1 MRFSSRRVYLSIGFI
16 ALALLVLV
24 FYWLPPALALLA
36 IAGTGAV
43 AILFVV
49 VRARTS
55 LSRISMTMDS
65 LERETS
71 KYGNY
76 EEYLRRKVRLGWLG
90 KTNAILVDV
99 ERLRSD
105 GWLVAMRQAPKVDK
119 IRRRAEAAKTFLED
133 YLDEYTRH
141 EVERHQSFFENAK
154 LDREQTSAVLVN
166 DDHNLV
172 VAAAG
177 SGKTRTLTT
186 RIAYLV
192 KKGVPPERILALAY
206 TNDAADEMRNRLGN
220 QYEILTAEVMTL
232 HKFSRD
238 LAKKSPKFRS
248 DVADQTEQSK
258 FIRLAA
264 ERLSSQDRGFAVKL
278 LSFALDLD
286 FEEKQEHDFPTPL
299 QYFEYLR
306 RQEYVTLNMI
316 TVKSLA
322 EREIGNFL
330 FLNGIEFTYEAKAA
344 WAERNQDYRDYH
356 PDFFLPAYNLW
367 IEHWAIDRD
376 GRVPDWFS
384 PGNFATPSDRYKA
397 GMEYK
402 REQFKNLGQKLLETF
417 HYQYSEGTL
426 ISNLEG
432 QLTANGVVMHEI
444 PMQEVLA
451 RIDKLIRRDP
461 LYELMFS
468 FIRKA
473 KTNGLTLEDLDHRL
487 GEKGMKWTRRQK
499 SFASLMIPIWKEYEF
514 QLSENNMLDFSD
526 MVTLALEVARS
537 SRQELASRYSHILV
551 DEFQDITDPQLEVIQ
566 CLRPGGEGGNVLYC
580 VGDHR
585 QNVFSFAGSNVLN
598 ILEFDKRF
606 QYPEKMTLSTNY
618 RCPKNVVETS
628 NAVIA
633 AGSYHD
639 KPSVPASTEV
649 HPIEIIEKT
658 DGSRYE
664 DWELG
669 EAKELLGELLAT
681 KRPEE
686 EILVLARYNFRI
698 EPLKVAFPD
707 HRKQGLNFRTI
718 HSAKGTEADYVLVL
732 GCVGGRFGFPTRVLE
747 ENLLDIV
754 GMHVQSKNEKLE
766 EERRLFYV
774 AITRCRKQLYLFT
787 SRWEKS
793 QFISELDSILNPPQP
808 KPIPVS
814 VPGRKEYRPNKLAM
828 PITTSREAQ
837 QTVKFCTQ
845 CGKRMPM
852 TDNFCTSCGTKQ
864 TWKGQAATKP
874 KGYSVEAVRERHPQ
888 AYAKWD
894 AAEDQALRTEFGENL
909 DIESI
914 AKRHGRKPSA
924 IRSRLQKLGLL
935 NPES

>member
-1 MRFSSRRVYLSIGFI
+1 MRLSSRFLYLSIGLI
-16 ALALLVLV
+16 ALALLVLI
-24 FYWLPPALALLA
+24 FYWLPLAFALLA

-43 AILFVV
+43 AILLVV

-55 LSRISMTMDS
+55 LSRISVILDY

-71 KYGNY
+71 EYGNY
-76 EEYLRRKVRLGWLG
+76 EKYLRRKSRLGWLG
-90 KTNAILVDV
+90 KTDVILEDI

-105 GWLVAMRQAPKVDK
+105 GWLVATRQAPKVDK
-119 IRRRAEAAKTFLED
+119 IRGRAEAVKVFLES
-133 YLDEYTRH
+133 YLDEYARH
-141 EVERHQSFFENAK
+141 EVERHQSFFSNAK

-192 KKGVPPERILALAY
+192 EKGVSPERILALAY
-206 TNDAADEMRNRLGN
+206 TNDAADEMKSRLGN
-220 QYEILTAEVMTL
+220 LYGIGTAEVMTL

-264 ERLSSQDRGFAVKL
+264 EKLSSQDRGFAVKL
-278 LSFALDLD
+278 LNFALDLD
-286 FEEKQEHDFPTPL
+286 VEEKQEHDFPTPE

-306 RQEYVTLNMI
+306 RQDYETLNLI
-316 TVKSLA
+316 GVKSLA

-330 FLNGIEFTYEAKAA
+330 FLNGIEFQYEAKAE
-344 WAERNQDYRDYH
+344 WADKTPDYRDYH

-384 PGNFATPSDRYKA
+384 SGNFATPSDRYKA

-402 REQFKNLGQKLLETF
+402 REQFKDRGQKLLETF

-426 ISNLEG
+426 ISDLEG
-432 QLTANGVVMHEI
+432 QLATNGVVTREV

-473 KTNGLTLEDLDHRL
+473 KTNGLTMHDLENRL
-487 GEKGMKWTRRQK
+487 GEKGKTLTRRQK
-499 SFASLMIPIWKEYEF
+499 NFASLMIPIWKEYES
-514 QLSENNMLDFSD
+514 QLNENNMLDFSD
-526 MVTLALEVARS
+526 MITLALEVARS
-537 SRQELASRYSHILV
+537 NRQELATKYSHILV

-566 CLRPGGEGGNVLYC
+566 CLRSEGNVLYC

-606 QYPEKMTLSTNY
+606 PYPEKLTLSTNY

-633 AGSYHD
+633 AGSYRD

-649 HPIEIIEKT
+649 HPIKIIEKA
-658 DGSRYE
+658 DGSHYE
-664 DWELG
+664 DWELS
-669 EAKELLGELLAT
+669 EAKALLGELLAS

-707 HRKQGLNFRTI
+707 HRKMNLNFKTV

-732 GCVGGRFGFPTRVLE
+732 GCVGGRFGFPTKVLE

-754 GMHVQSKNEKLE
+754 NMHVQSKNEKLE

-787 SRWEKS
+787 SKWEKS
-793 QFISELDSILNPPQP
+793 QFMSELDPILNPPQP
-808 KPIPVS
+808 KPVPVI
-814 VPGRKEYRPNKLAM
+814 VPARKNYSPNELAM
-828 PITTSREAQ
+828 PITTSRKTP
-837 QTVKFCTQ
+837 QTVKFCTR
-845 CGKRMPM
+845 CGNRMSM
-852 TDNFCTSCGTKQ
+852 TDNFCASCGMRQ
-864 TWKGQAATKP
+864 TWKGESATKP
-874 KGYSVEAVRERHPQ
+874 KAYSVEAVRERFHQ
-888 AYAKWD
+888 AYARWD
-894 AAEDQALRTEFGENL
+894 AAEDQALKAEFGENL
-909 DIESI
+909 DVDSI
-914 AKRHGRKPSA
+914 ARRHGRKPGA
-924 IRSRLQKLGLL
+924 IRSRLKKLGLL
-935 NPES
+935 NP

>member
-1 MRFSSRRVYLSIGFI
+1 MIGFI
-16 ALALLVLV
+16 ALALLVLI
-24 FYWLPPALALLA
+24 FYWLPLAFALLT

-49 VRARTS
+49 VRVRTS
-55 LSRISMTMDS
+55 LSKISMSMDY

-71 KYGNY
+71 EYGNY
-76 EEYLRRKVRLGWLG
+76 EKYLHRKARLGWLG
-90 KTNAILVDV
+90 KTNATLVDI
-99 ERLRSD
+99 ERLHSD
-105 GWLVAMRQAPKVDK
+105 GWLVATRQAPKVDK
-119 IRRRAEAAKTFLED
+119 IRRRAEAVKTFLEN
-133 YLDEYTRH
+133 YPDEYARH
-141 EVERHQSFFENAK
+141 EVKRHQRFFENAK

-177 SGKTRTLTT
+177 SGKTKTLTT

-192 KKGVPPERILALAY
+192 EKGVPPERILALAY
-206 TNDAADEMRNRLGN
+206 TNDAADEMKSRLGN
-220 QYEILTAEVMTL
+220 QYGIRTAEVMTL

-264 ERLSSQDRGFAVKL
+264 EKLSSQDRVFAVKL
-278 LSFALDLD
+278 LNFALDLD
-286 FEEKQEHDFPTPL
+286 VEEKLEHDFPTPE

-306 RQEYVTLNMI
+306 RQDYETLNMI
-316 TVKSLA
+316 RVKSLA

-344 WAERNQDYRDYH
+344 WADKNPNYRDYH

-367 IEHWAIDRD
+367 IEHWAIDRG

-384 PGNFATPSDRYKA
+384 SGDFATPSDRYKA
-397 GMEYK
+397 GMKYK
-402 REQFKNLGQKLLETF
+402 REQFKNRDQKLLETF
-417 HYQYSEGTL
+417 HYQYSEETL
-426 ISNLEG
+426 ISDLEG
-432 QLTANGVVMHEI
+432 QLAENGVVMGEI
-444 PMQEVLA
+444 PMQEIIV

-473 KTNGLTLEDLDHRL
+473 KTNGLTMHDLENRL
-487 GEKGMKWTRRQK
+487 GEKGKMWTRRQK
-499 SFASLMIPIWKEYEF
+499 NFASLMIPIWKEYES

-526 MVTLALEVARS
+526 MITLALEVARNG
-537 SRQELASRYSHILV
+537 RQKLATKYSQVLV
-551 DEFQDITDPQLEVIQ
+551 DEFQDITDPQLEVIE
-566 CLRPGGEGGNVLYC
+566 CLRSDGDGGNVLYC

-606 QYPEKMTLSTNY
+606 PYPEKMTLSTNY
-618 RCPKNVVETS
+618 RCPKNVVEIS
-628 NAVIA
+628 NAVVA
-633 AGSYHD
+633 AGSYRD

-649 HPIEIIEKT
+649 HPIKIIEKT

-664 DWELG
+664 GWELS
-669 EAKELLGELLAT
+669 EAKVLLDELLAS

-707 HRKQGLNFRTI
+707 HRKMNLNFKTV

-732 GCVGGRFGFPTRVLE
+732 GCVGGRFGFPTKVLE

-754 GMHVQSKNEKLE
+754 SMHVQSKNEKLE

-787 SRWEKS
+787 SKWEKS
-793 QFISELDSILNPPQP
+793 QFVSELDSILNPPQP
-808 KPIPVS
+808 KPVPVI
-814 VPGRKEYRPNKLAM
+814 VPARKNYRPNKLVM
-828 PITTSREAQ
+828 PITNSRKTQ
-837 QTVKFCTQ
+837 QTAKFCTQ
-845 CGKRMPM
+845 CGKRMPI
-852 TDNFCTSCGTKQ
+852 TDNFCTSCGTRQ
-864 TWKGQAATKP
+864 MWKGESTAKP
-874 KGYSVEAVRERHPQ
+874 KAYSVEAVRERFHQ

-894 AAEDQALRTEFGENL
+894 AAEDQALKTEFGENL
-909 DIESI
+909 DVNSI
-914 AKRHGRKPSA
+914 AKRHGRKPGA
-924 IRSRLQKLGLL
+924 IRSRLKKLGLII
-935 NPES
+935 PEASATDAKKDD